1 MTRDHEAPLGP
12 RAGALRPKATAR
24 QSFRR
29 ALPLAALILFQSA
42 IWIVFVLD
50 AGTDMLALW
59 PDIFSDWHMIPEI
72 GATFGLLLAIVFEVH
87 ILLRMLRRLAG
98 LEQGLRVA
106 AGALAQIMEEYF
118 QDWGLTPSEQ
128 DIAAFTI
135 KGFSIAE
142 IAELRGSAEGTV
154 KTHLHAIYRKA
165 GVAGRAQLVSLLVE
179 DLLRAPLPE
188 AGPTRIGNALP
199 L

>member
-1 MTRDHEAPLGP
+1 MTSDQAIASDA
-12 RAGALRPKATAR
+12 RASGAR
-24 QSFRR
+24 QTTMAQQSVRQAF
-29 ALPLAALILFQSA
+29 PLVALIVFQTFL
-42 IWIVFVLD
+42 WVVFVLD

-59 PDIFSDWHMIPEI
+59 PNMLSDWHMIPEI
-72 GATFGLLLAIVFEVH
+72 GATFGLMLAIVFEIGV
-87 ILLRMLRRLAG
+87 LLRMLRRQAS

-118 QDWGLTPSEQ
+118 RDWGLTPSEQ
-128 DIAAFTI
+128 DIAAFAI

-154 KTHLHAIYRKA
+154 KTHLNAIYRKA

-179 DLLRAPLPE
+179 DLLRAPLE
-188 AGPTRIGNALP
+188 ASGPGRIGKALP
-199 L
+199 

>member
-1 MTRDHEAPLGP
+1 MTSDQ
-12 RAGALRPKATAR
+12 ATASDARTSGAR
-24 QSFRR
+24 QTTMAQQSVRQAF
-29 ALPLAALILFQSA
+29 PLVALIVFQTFL
-42 IWIVFVLD
+42 WVVFVLD

-59 PDIFSDWHMIPEI
+59 PNMLSDWHMIPEI
-72 GATFGLLLAIVFEVH
+72 GATFGLMLAIVFEIGV
-87 ILLRMLRRLAG
+87 LLRMLRRQAS

-118 QDWGLTPSEQ
+118 RDWGLTPSEQ
-128 DIAAFTI
+128 DIAAFAI

-154 KTHLHAIYRKA
+154 KTHLNAIYRKA

-179 DLLRAPLPE
+179 DLLRAPLE
-188 AGPTRIGNALP
+188 APGPGRIGKALP
-199 L
+199 